1 MVVIF
6 LFVAIVALVW
16 IIIYGGIQPDGL
28 VLAVHKI
35 TVDTSKT
42 HRPVVD
48 PNLSTPSPTT
58 YSTPRPIRGTVP
70 PRSKWGPYDR
80 YRPRPNDMIERTTA
94 HHEMA
99 AQNEILVEN
108 WAKKVFDFKNF
119 KKISS
124 FDSKRI
130 ITTTKRSETFLDV
143 EENFVTQVP
152 FDHDMGNENTEART
166 ASSKKIL
173 TQTEIIMPIQTTT
186 TKNTLTFESSDE
198 LDSSVL
204 FDESKSKTFEEAI
217 ESTLAPS
224 GGENASKSNA
234 QNQTQYKTYEQNDT
248 IDVSNTPISD
258 ESFDE
263 NVSNS
268 KSLEQLLMSTL
279 ERLAEHYKN
288 STK

>member
-48 PNLSTPSPTT
+48 PNLSTPPPTT

-108 WAKKVFDFKNF
+108 WAKKVFDFKNS
-119 KKISS
+119 KKISF
-124 FDSKRI
+124 FDSKRT
-130 ITTTKRSETFLDV
+130 ITTTKPPETFQEV
-143 EENFVTQVP
+143 EDISQVP
-152 FDHDMGNENTEART
+152 FDHEMGIENTEART
-166 ASSKKIL
+166 TSSSLIL
-173 TQTEIIMPIQTTT
+173 TQTEIIKPIQTTSA
-186 TKNTLTFESSDE
+186 KNPLTFKSSDK
-198 LDSSVL
+198 LDSSVN
-204 FDESKSKTFEEAI
+204 FDEFKSKTIEEAV
-217 ESTLAPS
+217 ESTRAPTEV
-224 GGENASKSNA
+224 ENTSKSNA
-234 QNQTQYKTYEQNDT
+234 QNKTQVKTFEQNYT

-263 NVSNS
+263 NISNS
-268 KSLEQLLMSTL
+268 KSLEKLLMSTL

>member
-1 MVVIF
+1 MTSSSSQCDTCSRSSFSSSYSSDVTTSTTSTQRMKAYFLKRKEELLRDELAERIWQRHTAIVVVIF

-48 PNLSTPSPTT
+48 PNLSTPPPTT

-108 WAKKVFDFKNF
+108 WAKKVFNF
-119 KKISS
+119 KIFLNTK
-124 FDSKRI
+124 KRNLV
-130 ITTTKRSETFLDV
+130 SHL
-143 EENFVTQVP
+143 
-152 FDHDMGNENTEART
+152 
-166 ASSKKIL
+166 
-173 TQTEIIMPIQTTT
+173 
-186 TKNTLTFESSDE
+186 FER
-198 LDSSVL
+198 
-204 FDESKSKTFEEAI
+204 KA
-217 ESTLAPS
+217 
-224 GGENASKSNA
+224 
-234 QNQTQYKTYEQNDT
+234 
-248 IDVSNTPISD
+248 
-258 ESFDE
+258 
-263 NVSNS
+263 
-268 KSLEQLLMSTL
+268 
-279 ERLAEHYKN
+279 
-288 STK
+288 